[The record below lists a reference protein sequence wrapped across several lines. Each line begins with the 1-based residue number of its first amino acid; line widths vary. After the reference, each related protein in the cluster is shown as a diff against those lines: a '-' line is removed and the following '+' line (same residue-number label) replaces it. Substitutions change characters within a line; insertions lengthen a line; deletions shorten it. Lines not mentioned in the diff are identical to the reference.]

1 MSNNTPDYVDNLA
14 FEPAK
19 TAGTMATIARDG
31 KAVAIRCYIDG
42 RHYFDLGLEDAPTK
56 MDWFDAKI
64 WCEEHYCRLPMKHE
78 LKFICDNLST
88 INKMLRNAG
97 GKMLNGYYWS
107 SSEYNGYGAWFS
119 RFGGSYGL
127 GWLTKSNY
135 DIYVRPVLA
144 LQF

>member
-1 MSNNTPDYVDNLA
+1 MSNNTPDYENNLA

-19 TAGTMATIARDG
+19 IAGTMATMQRDG

-42 RHYFDLGLEDAPTK
+42 RHYFDLGLEDAPGK

-88 INKMLRNAG
+88 INKMMRNAG
-97 GKMLNGYYWS
+97 GKMLNGHYWS
-107 SSEYNGYGAWFS
+107 SSETSSKYAWES
-119 RFGGSYGL
+119 HFGSSVGL
-127 GWLTKSNY
+127 GIYYKLTSNLV
-135 DIYVRPVLA
+135 YVRPVLA
-144 LQF
+144 L

>member
-1 MSNNTPDYVDNLA
+1 MSNNTPDYEDNLA

-31 KAVAIRCYIDG
+31 KAVAIRCYIDNQ
-42 RHYFDLGLEDAPTK
+42 HYFDLALVDAPDK

-88 INKMLRNAG
+88 INKMIRNAG
-97 GKMLNGYYWS
+97 GKMLSGAYWS
-107 SSEYNGYGAWFS
+107 SSEYSSGTAWGAKLT
-119 RFGGSYGL
+119 GGILYYSYSKL
-127 GWLTKSNY
+127 SARNY
-135 DIYVRPVLA
+135 VLPVLA
-144 LQF
+144 L

>member
-1 MSNNTPDYVDNLA
+1 MSNNTPDYEDNLA

-31 KAVAIRCYIDG
+31 KAVAIRCYIDNQ
-42 RHYFDLGLEDAPTK
+42 HYFDLALENAPEK

-88 INKMLRNAG
+88 ISKMIRNAG
-97 GKMLNGYYWS
+97 GKMLNGTYWS
-107 SSEYNGYGAWFS
+107 SSELDNGWAWNANLTNS
-119 RFGGSYGL
+119 YLSYGNK
-127 GWLTKSNY
+127 GTTNY
-135 DIYVRPVLA
+135 YVLPVLA
-144 LQF
+144 L

>member
-1 MSNNTPDYVDNLA
+1 MSNNTHDYEDNLA

-31 KAVAIRCYIDG
+31 KAVAIRCYIDNQ
-42 RHYFDLGLEDAPTK
+42 HYFDLGLADAPKK
-56 MDWFDAKI
+56 MTWYEAKI

-97 GKMLNGYYWS
+97 GKMLNSYYWS
-107 SSEYNGYGAWFS
+107 SSEYSSNSAWQSNLYNSSGLDYYDGKSYNGS
-119 RFGGSYGL
+119 
-127 GWLTKSNY
+127 
-135 DIYVRPVLA
+135 VRPVLA
-144 LQF
+144 L

>member
-1 MSNNTPDYVDNLA
+1 MSNNTPDYEDNLA

-31 KAVAIRCYIDG
+31 KAVAIRCYIDNQ
-42 RHYFDLGLEDAPTK
+42 HYFDLALEDAPGK

-88 INKMLRNAG
+88 INKMIRNAG
-97 GKMLNGYYWS
+97 GKMLNGTYWS
-107 SSEYNGYGAWFS
+107 SSEVSLYYAWLS
-119 RFGGSYGL
+119 NLGTSYGL
-127 GWLTKSNY
+127 HYNFKSNY
-135 DIYVRPVLA
+135 HYHYVRPVLA
-144 LQF
+144 L

>member
-1 MSNNTPDYVDNLA
+1 MSNNTPDYEDNLA

-31 KAVAIRCYIDG
+31 KAVAIRCYIDNQ
-42 RHYFDLGLEDAPTK
+42 HYFDLALVDAPDK
-56 MDWFDAKI
+56 MDWFDAKV

-88 INKMLRNAG
+88 INKMIRNAG
-97 GKMLNGYYWS
+97 GKMLSGIYWS
-107 SSEYNGYGAWFS
+107 SSEYDSLWAWDS
-119 RFGGSYGL
+119 YLDTSYGL
-127 GWLTKSNY
+127 GNFNKTNLGS
-135 DIYVRPVLA
+135 VRPVLA

>member
-19 TAGTMATIARDG
+19 TAGSMATIARDG
-31 KAVAIRCYIDG
+31 KAVAIRCYVDNE
-42 RHYFDLGLEDAPTK
+42 HYFDLALVDAPNE
-56 MDWFDAKI
+56 MDWFAAKI

-107 SSEYNGYGAWFS
+107 SSEYSNYSAWYSGFNY
-119 RFGGSYGL
+119 SYGL
-127 GWLTKSNY
+127 DWGNKDYNF
-135 DIYVRPVLA
+135 YVRPVLA
-144 LQF
+144 L

>member
-1 MSNNTPDYVDNLA
+1 MSNNTPDYENNLA

-31 KAVAIRCYIDG
+31 KAVAIRCYIDNQ
-42 RHYFDLGLEDAPTK
+42 HYFDLALVDAPNE
-56 MDWFDAKI
+56 MDWFAAKI

-97 GKMLNGYYWS
+97 GKLLDGYYWS
-107 SSEYNGYGAWFS
+107 SSEYSSDHAWLS
-119 RFGGSYGL
+119 GLGSSYGL
-127 GWLTKSNY
+127 TNLTNKTNY
-135 DIYVRPVLA
+135 YYVRPVLA
-144 LQF
+144 L